1 MYSKNVITNSQFI
14 RLRLVP
20 ASVAQ
25 RIFARII
32 DCIIVS
38 FASSTLMGV
47 TAILSSITNDYVTY
61 SVIFLNLL
69 PFLYPLIAEVFW
81 NGQTLGKSFMKI
93 RVIMADGNALTTS
106 AAIVR
111 FLLFFVDAYFFLI
124 GLIFMFTNKS
134 HQRIGD
140 MAGGCIDIS
149 EEDFAK
155 YNTVVKE
162 MSFTEGDYTPTFE
175 FAKDMTWGQI
185 SFINNTLHKF
195 DSNYISNINI
205 LAHTIKKKYNVEN
218 TTMWPNAFLKTIIR
232 DYNYYNREIG
242 I

>member
-20 ASVAQ
+20 ASIAQ

-32 DCIIVS
+32 DVILISIVESIMSVLITII
-38 FASSTLMGV
+38 GH
-47 TAILSSITNDYVTY
+47 ITNDYITMG
-61 SVIFLNLL
+61 VIFLYLL
-69 PFLYPLIAEVFW
+69 PLLYPLIAEIFW
-81 NGQTLGKSFMKI
+81 NGQTLGKRFMNI

-106 AAIVR
+106 AATIR

-140 MAGGCIDIS
+140 MAGGCIVIA

-155 YNTVVKE
+155 FNMVVNE
-162 MSFTEGDYTPTFE
+162 MSFTEGDYVPTFE

-185 SFINNTLHKF
+185 SFINKTLHKY
-195 DSNYISNINI
+195 DSNYIRNLTELSR
-205 LAHTIKKKYNVEN
+205 TIERKYNVTN
-218 TTMWPNAFLKTIIR
+218 NKMWPTAFLKTIIR

-242 I
+242 V

>member
-93 RVIMADGNALTTS
+93 RVIMADGNAL
-106 AAIVR
+106 
-111 FLLFFVDAYFFLI
+111 
-124 GLIFMFTNKS
+124 IFMFTNKS

-140 MAGGCIDIS
+140 MAGGCIVIS

-195 DSNYISNINI
+195 DSNYISNITT
-205 LAHTIKKKYNVEN
+205 LAHTIKKKYNVTDN
-218 TTMWPNAFLKTIIR
+218 TLWPNAFLKTIIR